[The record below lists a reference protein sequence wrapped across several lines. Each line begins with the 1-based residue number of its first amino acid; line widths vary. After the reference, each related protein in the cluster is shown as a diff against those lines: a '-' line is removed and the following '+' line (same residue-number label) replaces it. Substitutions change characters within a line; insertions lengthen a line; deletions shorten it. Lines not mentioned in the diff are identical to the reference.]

1 MTIARALLDGIRRV
15 NRAPA
20 LLAGVVLLT
29 LLMALPLGMTLRGMI
44 GGHLG
49 DSLAAERAATGVNWE
64 WWQEFMEQASGVGV
78 TFRPTIVGFGA
89 VLANVSALA
98 DKTPQ
103 ATVVTAAATAYILV
117 WVFLAGGILDRYARN
132 RPTRAYG
139 FFAASGVFFFRFVRL
154 AILAAAAYAALY
166 LLVHPLLFE
175 RFYPWAI
182 RDLTVE
188 RTAFVLRA
196 LLYLVFG
203 ALLVP
208 VNVLFDYAKVRAV
221 VEDRRSMIG
230 AMVSAARFAARRPG
244 RVAGLYLLTGVLY
257 LAVVALYAVFA
268 PGASTSGWRLVG
280 GVLIGQAYLAARLWV
295 KLTFY
300 ASEVAFFQGELAHA
314 GYTAGPE
321 PVWPESPAAEQL

>member
-1 MTIARALLDGIRRV
+1 MTITRALLDGIRRV

-20 LLAGVVLLT
+20 VLAGVVLLT

-44 GGHLG
+44 AGHLG

-89 VLANVSALA
+89 VLANLSALA

-103 ATVVTAAATAYILV
+103 VTVVAAAATAYILV
-117 WVFLAGGILDRYARN
+117 WVFLAGGVLDRYARN

-139 FFAASGVFFFRFVRL
+139 FFAASGVFFFRFLRL
-154 AILAAAAYAALY
+154 AVLAAAAYGVHYALI
-166 LLVHPLLFE
+166 HPLLFE

-188 RTAFVLRA
+188 RTAFVIRV

-203 ALLVP
+203 ALLAA
-208 VNVLFDYAKVRAV
+208 VNLLFDYAKVRAV

-230 AMVSAARFAARRPG
+230 ALVSAARFAARRPG

-257 LAVVALYAVFA
+257 FAVVALYAVLA
-268 PGASTSGWRLVG
+268 PGASTSGWQLVG

-321 PVWPESPAAEQL
+321 PVWPESPAAERL